1 MFIVP
6 QRLAATCRGLP
17 ERRAWLDRLPDVV
30 RQLQDR
36 WTLTLGAPF
45 DGSEVSCAWV
55 APALRGDGVNRRPC
69 PAVHT
74 WQESRMMGLSPCQ
87 APGLK
92 ELPQPLVP
100 ERLDHRCM
108 LARCASRDKVHAE
121 LGMMAEFAV
130 K

>member
-1 MFIVP
+1 MTAKNTMFIIP

-55 APALRGDGVNRRPC
+55 VPALRGDGSRAVLKLGLPHMEAAHELQGLRFWAGDPTVRLLVADEDLNATRWRR
-69 PAVHT
+69 VR
-74 WQESRMMGLSPCQ
+74 EGGL
-87 APGLK
+87 
-92 ELPQPLVP
+92 
-100 ERLDHRCM
+100 
-108 LARCASRDKVHAE
+108 LASVR
-121 LGMMAEFAV
+121 
-130 K
+130 